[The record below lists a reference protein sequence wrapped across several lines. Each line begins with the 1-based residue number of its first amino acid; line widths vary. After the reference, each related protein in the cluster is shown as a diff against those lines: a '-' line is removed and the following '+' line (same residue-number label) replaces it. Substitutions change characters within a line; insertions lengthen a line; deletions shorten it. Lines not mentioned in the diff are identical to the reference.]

1 MATETITTSNPIDQI
16 LSLTKD
22 LSAGERYDL
31 AMSLLET
38 IKAAVGG
45 QKKRK
50 AKDPNAP
57 KREVKPESYIN
68 LVNKVVWPHLQT
80 LAEAETDP
88 EKKARIRSAEGRT
101 QISVLVW
108 DPIKELATA
117 ERLAAMESVTLDTVR
132 TACETWMAN
141 PPPAKEKK
149 VKPQKIKVSKIKSEG
164 SDDSSAASEGT
175 KTSKSSKSKLANM
188 SEDEK
193 AAFYKARGAAAAAA
207 RAANKATKAESTEAE
222 AEEAPKPVKHKPSK
236 PKPIIAS
243 EPEPEPDFGDEQKAW
258 TDPSD
263 NTVYIRQNNLLWNSS
278 DGSWVGEYNPKTK
291 KINRDAPEPTYDE
304 E

>member
-1 MATETITTSNPIDQI
+1 MATDTLTVSNPLDQI
-16 LSLTKD
+16 LSLAKD
-22 LSAGERYDL
+22 LGAGERYDL

-50 AKDPNAP
+50 VKDPNAP
-57 KREVKPESYIN
+57 KREVKPDSYIN
-68 LVNKVVWPHLQT
+68 LVNKIVWPHLQT
-80 LAEAETDP
+80 LSEAETDP
-88 EKKARIRSAEGRT
+88 DKKTRIRSAEGRT

-108 DPIKELATA
+108 APLKDLPSA
-117 ERLAAMESVTLDTVR
+117 ERIAAMEDVTLDTVR
-132 TACETWMAN
+132 EACETWMSN

-149 VKPQKIKVSKIKSEG
+149 AKAQKISVAKIKAES
-164 SDDSSAASEGT
+164 SDDSSAASDGT

-207 RAANKATKAESTEAE
+207 RASNKATKAESSETASE
-222 AEEAPKPVKHKPSK
+222 PKAVPAPVKSKTNK
-236 PKPIIAS
+236 PKPIAA
-243 EPEPEPDFGDEQKAW
+243 PEPEFGDEQRAW

-263 NTVYIRQNNLLWNSS
+263 GTVYIRQNNLLWDSK
-278 DGSWVGEYNPKTK
+278 DGSWVGEYDPKTK
-291 KINRDAPEPTYDE
+291 SINRDATEPEYDE
-304 E
+304 